1 MVSGKESG
9 FGEGLGYS
17 LIPESRILIPDS
29 LLGKRGSVRVG
40 SAQLFSLKRCGGRVK
55 DQPHK
60 PLSFAGSPAS
70 EHVVRLAYDE
80 TAPSPSCALC
90 LRIPATPRC

>member
-29 LLGKRGSVRVG
+29 LLGKRDTGCGESWFG
-40 SAQLFSLKRCGGRVK
+40 SALLPQKVRGRFT
-55 DQPHK
+55 P
-60 PLSFAGSPAS
+60 PLS
-70 EHVVRLAYDE
+70 
-80 TAPSPSCALC
+80 
-90 LRIPATPRC
+90 